1 MSTLIDLILLT
12 LMAIT
17 AIAALQLK
25 DLFGA
30 VMLTGIYSLL
40 SALWFLILDAAD
52 VSFTEAAV
60 GAGISTVLMLGTL
73 ALTQR
78 NEKSPSH
85 PRILPLFVV
94 TITGAILV
102 YGTLDMPAFADPQA
116 PIHTHVAPHYIEKS
130 GEEIGIPNI
139 VTSVLASYR
148 GYDTLGETTVIFTAC
163 IGVLL
168 LLGIGRR
175 REDDE
180 S

>member
-73 ALTQR
+73 ALTR
-78 NEKSPSH
+78 RDEKMPSH

-102 YGTLDMPAFADPQA
+102 YGTLDMP
-116 PIHTHVAPHYIEKS
+116 
-130 GEEIGIPNI
+130 
-139 VTSVLASYR
+139 
-148 GYDTLGETTVIFTAC
+148 GYQRC
-163 IGVLL
+163 
-168 LLGIGRR
+168 
-175 REDDE
+175 